1 LKATVHLRDIRLSYV
16 AKVLTD
22 SPFISSHIMNIRF
35 AYWVPNVSGGLVVS
49 KIPQRTDWT
58 FEYNA
63 KLAQTA
69 EEVGFDYALAQA
81 RFIASYGAEYQL
93 EALTT
98 VAALAPVTKR
108 LKLIAAVHPGLWHPG
123 VVAKMGA
130 TIDALSGGRF
140 CLNVVSGW
148 FKDEFIIY
156 GEPWLDHDER
166 YRRSEEFIRV
176 LRGMWTE
183 DEFHFKGDF
192 YRINGGWVKP
202 KPLAAPHPE
211 IFQGGNS
218 KAARRMASRVSDWY
232 FMNGNTVEGVR
243 EQVEEISAL
252 AREEGRTVKFALNA
266 FALVRD
272 TEAEAHAVLE
282 DIIAQADVEAVHGF
296 GEAVKNAG
304 ASSREKQGMWANSNF
319 SDLVQYNDG
328 FKTGLIGTAEQV
340 AEKIREYYEV
350 GVDLILCGF
359 LHYTDDLPAFG
370 RNVIPLVRELEA
382 SRRTNPEVFVTV

>member
-1 LKATVHLRDIRLSYV
+1 MDVK
-16 AKVLTD
+16 
-22 SPFISSHIMNIRF
+22 F
-35 AYWVPNVSGGLVVS
+35 AYWIPNVSGGLVVS

-58 FEYNA
+58 YDYNA
-63 KLAQTA
+63 QLAQTA
-69 EEVGFDYALAQA
+69 EQVGFDYALAQA

-98 VAALAPVTKR
+98 VAALAPVTQR

-140 CLNVVSGW
+140 SLNVVSGW
-148 FKDEFIIY
+148 FKDEFTIY
-156 GEPWLDHDER
+156 GEHWLDHDER

-176 LRGMWTE
+176 LKGMWTE

-202 KPLAAPHPE
+202 KPISSPHPE

-232 FMNGNTVEGVR
+232 FMNGNSLEGVR
-243 EQVEEISAL
+243 EQIDEVSAL
-252 AREEGRTVKFALNA
+252 ARQEGRKIKFGLNA
-266 FALVRD
+266 FILVRD
-272 TEAEAHAVLE
+272 TEAEAHGVLE
-282 DIIAQADVEAVHGF
+282 EIIAQADVEAVHGF
-296 GEAVKNAG
+296 GEAVKQAG
-304 ASSREKQGMWANSNF
+304 TSTRERQGMWANSNF

-340 AEKIREYYEV
+340 ADRIRQYYEV
-350 GVDLILCGF
+350 GVDLILGGF

-370 RNVIPLVRELEA
+370 KTVIPLVKEIEA
-382 SRRTNPEVFVTV
+382 HRRTSDNLVVA